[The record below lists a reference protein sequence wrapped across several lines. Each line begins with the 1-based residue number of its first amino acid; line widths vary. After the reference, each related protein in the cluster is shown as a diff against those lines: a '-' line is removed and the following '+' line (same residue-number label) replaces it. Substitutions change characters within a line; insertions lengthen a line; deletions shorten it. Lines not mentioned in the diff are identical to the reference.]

1 MDFSSAIAY
10 NKANSTKRL
19 LNYIIDIVVFMVIL
33 LLMTMI
39 ILLINPNTSIF
50 YDIESSPP
58 ILFELFYLFLYGLIM
73 FLSEYLTKGRSVGK
87 YITGTQVVRDD
98 GLALTPSDFLKR
110 NSIRLLPFEVLS
122 FLGNS
127 GWHDKFSKTTVVNK
141 KGYENDIQITDDI
154 ELLGKA

>member
-98 GLALTPSDFLKR
+98 GLALTPSDFLKETPFVY
-110 NSIRLLPFEVLS
+110 SLLKSFPFWEIRGGTINFPKQQWS
-122 FLGNS
+122 
-127 GWHDKFSKTTVVNK
+127 TK
-141 KGYENDIQITDDI
+141 KGMKTIF
-154 ELLGKA
+154 K